1 MSKRDIYSGA
11 VRKELQDLD
20 LRDDFEFDD
29 LDDEEITIYDV
40 DTVLGYT
47 VDVFKIG
54 FPFLFLITFFI
65 GLIYLFGMYV
75 Y

>member
-1 MSKRDIYSGA
+1 MSKRDIYGGA

-29 LDDEEITIYDV
+29 LDEEEITIYDV
-40 DTVLGYT
+40 DTVLGLT

-65 GLIYLFGMYV
+65 GLIYMYGMYV